1 MAGQPAVM
9 SALSPEADPP
19 EQPALLPTVA
29 LVAWGDRFED
39 FYGRLGITLDDFR
52 ERLVG
57 DWRFNYVEALRSVG
71 VRTVLFFTSAHVQ
84 EPIRFRHRP
93 TGATVCV
100 LPSPRLH
107 QKARGLQDRFWPRWT
122 AMLTVSS
129 YLSTPLQALVR
140 ELRREQCDVILCQE
154 YDYPRFDVCVPLGR
168 LLRLPV
174 FATFQGAARAVGP
187 AEYALRRLALHTCA
201 GLIIGARSE
210 HERVRARYRVPPAK
224 LAQIPNPVDVVAW
237 QAMDR
242 GQARAGLGI
251 PAKTRVVGWHG
262 RVELLRK
269 GLDVLLEAWKR
280 ICDARPGAPL
290 LLLLVGTGRD
300 ASELRSR
307 LAAFPYDNIRWVDRY
322 VHDRDLL
329 VKHLSAVDV
338 YAFPSRH
345 EGFAV
350 ATLEAMA
357 CGLPVVAADAPG
369 VSDLLEEGER
379 SGGIVIPRGDTD
391 ALAGALGGL
400 LDDAQQSR
408 LLGARARRHVEQR
421 FSLERIGT
429 ELRDF
434 MVGPASCGRRLE
446 DGFTPS
452 L

>member
-1 MAGQPAVM
+1 MAGRPPVM
-9 SALSPEADPP
+9 SAAPPGADAP
-19 EQPALLPTVA
+19 EQPASGPTVA

-39 FYGRLGITLDDFR
+39 FYGRLGITLDDFQ

-57 DWRFNYVEALRSVG
+57 DWRFNYVEALRSAG
-71 VRTVLFFTSAHVQ
+71 VRTILFFASAHVQ
-84 EPIRFRHRP
+84 VPTRFRHRP

-129 YLSTPLQALVR
+129 YLSTPLRRLGR
-140 ELRREQCDVILCQE
+140 ELRHERCDVILCQDYE
-154 YDYPRFDVCVPLGR
+154 YPRFDVCVPLGR
-168 LLRLPV
+168 LLRVPV

-187 AEYALRRLALHTCA
+187 VEYGLRRLALHACA

-210 HERVRARYRVPPAK
+210 RERVRARYHVPAAK
-224 LAQIPNPVDVVAW
+224 LAPIPNPVDVVAW
-237 QAMDR
+237 RAVDR
-242 GQARAGLGI
+242 GHARARVGI
-251 PAKTRVVGWHG
+251 PAEARVVGWHG

-300 ASELRSR
+300 AGELRRR
-307 LAAFPYDNIRWVDRY
+307 LDSLPYDTIRWVDRY

-329 VKHLSAVDV
+329 VDYLSAVDV

-379 SGGIVIPRGDTD
+379 SGGIVVSRGDPD
-391 ALAGALGGL
+391 DLAGALGGL
-400 LDDAQQSR
+400 LDDTQRSR
-408 LLGARARRHVEQR
+408 RLGALARQHVEQR
-421 FSLERIGT
+421 FSLERVGA
-429 ELRDF
+429 ELHDF
-434 MVGPASCGRRLE
+434 MWAQASRGRWI
-446 DGFTPS
+446 
-452 L
+452 

>member
-1 MAGQPAVM
+1 MAGLPPLM
-9 SALSPEADPP
+9 SATSPGAATP
-19 EQPALLPTVA
+19 EQPASQPTVA

-39 FYGRLGITLDDFR
+39 FYGRLGITLDDVR

-71 VRTVLFFTSAHVQ
+71 VRTVLFFMSAHVQ
-84 EPIRFRHRP
+84 EPVRFPHRP

-107 QKARGLQDRFWPRWT
+107 QKARGLQDRFWPSWA

-129 YLSTPLQALVR
+129 YLSTPLRSLAR
-140 ELRREQCDVILCQE
+140 ELRRERCDVVLCQD

-174 FATFQGAARAVGP
+174 FATFQGAARTVGP
-187 AEYALRRLALHTCA
+187 IEYGLRRLALHACA

-210 HERVRARYRVPPAK
+210 RERVRGRYRVPAAK
-224 LAQIPNPVDVVAW
+224 LADISNPVDVVAW
-237 QAMDR
+237 QAVDR
-242 GQARAGLGI
+242 GQARARLGI
-251 PAKTRVVGWHG
+251 AAEARVVGWHG

-280 ICDARPGAPL
+280 ICDARPETPL

-300 ASELRSR
+300 ASELRRWLDS
-307 LAAFPYDNIRWVDRY
+307 FPYDNIRWLDRY

-329 VKHLSAVDV
+329 VEHLSAVDV

-369 VSDLLEEGER
+369 VSDLLEEGQR
-379 SGGIVIPRGDTD
+379 SGGIVVPRGDAD
-391 ALAGALGGL
+391 ALAGALGSL
-400 LDDAQQSR
+400 LDDLQQSR
-408 LLGARARRHVEQR
+408 RLGARARQHVEQR
-421 FSLERIGT
+421 FSLETIGA
-429 ELRDF
+429 ELRQL
-434 MVGPASCGRRLE
+434 MLGQ
-446 DGFTPS
+446 
-452 L
+452 

>member
-1 MAGQPAVM
+1 
-9 SALSPEADPP
+9 
-19 EQPALLPTVA
+19 
-29 LVAWGDRFED
+29 
-39 FYGRLGITLDDFR
+39 
-52 ERLVG
+52 
-57 DWRFNYVEALRSVG
+57 
-71 VRTVLFFTSAHVQ
+71 
-84 EPIRFRHRP
+84 
-93 TGATVCV
+93 V

-129 YLSTPLQALVR
+129 YLSTPLQPLVR
-140 ELRREQCDVILCQE
+140 ELRRERCDVILCQE
-154 YDYPRFDVCVPLGR
+154 YEYPRFDVCVPLGR

-187 AEYALRRLALHTCA
+187 VEYALRRLALHTCA

-210 HERVRARYRVPPAK
+210 RERVRARYRVPPAK

-242 GQARAGLGI
+242 GQARTGLGI
-251 PAKTRVVGWHG
+251 PAETRVVGWHG

-280 ICDARPGAPL
+280 ICDARPGVPL

-300 ASELRSR
+300 ASELRRR
-307 LAAFPYDNIRWVDRY
+307 LASFPYDNIRWVNRY

-329 VKHLSAVDV
+329 VEHLSAVDV

-379 SGGIVIPRGDTD
+379 SGGIVVPRGDTD

-408 LLGARARRHVEQR
+408 RLGARARRHVEQR

-434 MVGPASCGRRLE
+434 MVTR
-446 DGFTPS
+446 
-452 L
+452 

>member
-1 MAGQPAVM
+1 M
-9 SALSPEADPP
+9 SAVAPGVDASDRPTS
-19 EQPALLPTVA
+19 QPTVA

-52 ERLVG
+52 ERLIG
-57 DWRFNYVEALRSVG
+57 DWRFNYVQALRSVG

-84 EPIRFRHRP
+84 EPVRFRHQP
-93 TGATVCV
+93 TGTTVCV

-107 QKARGLQDRFWPRWT
+107 RKARGLQDRFWPRWT
-122 AMLTVSS
+122 ALLTVSS
-129 YLSTPLQALVR
+129 YLSTPLRPLGR
-140 ELRREQCDVILCQE
+140 ELLRERCDVLLCQDYE
-154 YDYPRFDVCVPLGR
+154 YPRFDVCVPLGR

-174 FATFQGAARAVGP
+174 FATFQGAARPGGP
-187 AEYALRRLALHTCA
+187 VEYGLRRLALHACT

-210 HERVRARYRVPPAK
+210 RERVRARYRVPAAK
-224 LAQIPNPVDVVAW
+224 LASISNPVDVVAW
-237 QAMDR
+237 QAVDR
-242 GQARAGLGI
+242 GQARARIGV
-251 PAKTRVVGWHG
+251 PAEARVVGWHG

-269 GLDVLLEAWKR
+269 GLDVLLGAWKVV
-280 ICDARPGAPL
+280 CDARPGAPL

-300 ASELRSR
+300 ASELRRR
-307 LAAFPYDNIRWVDRY
+307 LGAFPYRNIRWVDRY

-329 VKHLSAVDV
+329 VEYLSAADV

-357 CGLPVVAADAPG
+357 CGLPVVAANAPG

-379 SGGIVIPRGDTD
+379 SGGIVVPRGDAD

-400 LDDAQQSR
+400 LDDPQRSR
-408 LLGARARRHVEQR
+408 RLGTRARQHVEQR
-421 FSLERIGT
+421 FSLERVGA

-434 MVGPASCGRRLE
+434 MVGQASGGGR
-446 DGFTPS
+446 S
-452 L
+452 